1 MTRTANTA
9 QAMVLAAGFG
19 KRMRPITDKMPKP
32 LVPVAGKPMLDHVL
46 DKMALAG
53 FDQAVVNSHYLGQ
66 MIVDHVAERTAPK
79 VLTSPEQDILET
91 GGGVKNALSM
101 LDQEAILI
109 ANADVFWTEG
119 ADPLF
124 DRLITGFDPDH
135 MDALLAI
142 YPVSDG
148 YGYDGAGDF
157 FWQVDGRL
165 KRRGDASSA
174 PYFFTGVQVLSPRL
188 FENTP
193 DGAFS
198 LNVVYD
204 KALAA
209 GRCYGLVH
217 DGGHF
222 HIGTPEA
229 LIESEPVIADAL
241 AIERAKQAVSGGS

>member
-1 MTRTANTA
+1 MTGTPKSA
-9 QAMVLAAGFG
+9 QAMVLAAGLG
-19 KRMRPITDKMPKP
+19 KRMRPITDNMPKP

-46 DKMALAG
+46 DKLAASG
-53 FDQAVVNSHYLGQ
+53 FDQAVVNCHYLGQ
-66 MIVDHVAERTAPK
+66 MIVDHVATRAAPM
-79 VLTSPEQDILET
+79 VITSPEADLLET
-91 GGGVKNALSM
+91 GGGVKKALPM
-101 LDQEAILI
+101 LDRDAILI

-119 ADPLF
+119 RDALF
-124 DRLITGFDPDH
+124 DRMISAFDPDH

-142 YPVSDG
+142 HPVADG

-165 KRRGDASSA
+165 KRRGDAASA

-198 LNVVYD
+198 LNVIYD
-204 KALAA
+204 KALAR

-217 DGGHF
+217 DGGGF
-222 HIGTPEA
+222 HIRTGDSQGA
-229 LIESEPVIADAL
+229 
-241 AIERAKQAVSGGS
+241 

>member
-1 MTRTANTA
+1 MTAPAQKA
-9 QAMVLAAGFG
+9 QAMVLAAGLG
-19 KRMRPITDKMPKP
+19 KRMRPITDTMPKP
-32 LVPVAGKPMLDHVL
+32 LIPVAGKPMLDHVL
-46 DKMALAG
+46 DKLAAAG
-53 FDQAVVNSHYLGQ
+53 VDKAVVNSHYLGRQ
-66 MIVDHVAERTAPK
+66 ITDHVATRSAPAI
-79 VLTSPEQDILET
+79 VTSPEEDLLET
-91 GGGVKNALSM
+91 GGGVKNALSK
-101 LDQEAILI
+101 LDAEAFLI

-119 ADPLF
+119 TEPLF
-124 DRLITGFDPDH
+124 DRLINAFDPDH
-135 MDALLAI
+135 MDALLAV

-165 KRRGDASSA
+165 KRRGDAPSA

-188 FENTP
+188 FEDTP

-229 LIESEPVIADAL
+229 LKESEPVIAKAL
-241 AIERAKQAVSGGS
+241 EVERAKQAAFGGN